1 MLGDVLVS
9 DGVITT
15 AHLQQALAEQ
25 RTTGALLGETLRGL
39 KLVSDE
45 VLSRAL
51 AREAGVPFTV
61 VDTARPDPAAVT
73 LVPEPFARKRLVA
86 PLAVRDG
93 ALQVVQANPFDVLA
107 LDELRVLTARPIR
120 SSCATPADVRALL
133 DLCYAD
139 RQKVRPEDQ
148 PVAPAPVKVPDVP
161 VAAAFAQQPDNR
173 HEPLRTLPE
182 LGLTRRHLTLVTELL
197 DRSPGLV
204 IVAGPPGSGTTTTLY
219 AMLAHLASGSK
230 HIVTIEDR
238 VERRISTI
246 RQMELEPDGG
256 FTYATATRV
265 LLRLDPAAI
274 MIGDVSDP
282 EVAQMAVLSAAS
294 GPLVLTTVPAA
305 NVAGA
310 LDHVR
315 ALGIEPYRLASA
327 LTGIVAQRL
336 VRRLCPD
343 CSEPVTYPADML
355 ERIGLTPDPVVTFH
369 RGRGC
374 EHCLGTGY
382 RDRIGVFEIL
392 RIDGAIETLLRDG
405 ADSRTIRRAAGMTT
419 IVDDALTR
427 AIFQQTTLEEVLD
440 VADR

>member
-1 MLGDVLVS
+1 
-9 DGVITT
+9 
-15 AHLQQALAEQ
+15 
-25 RTTGALLGETLRGL
+25 
-39 KLVSDE
+39 
-45 VLSRAL
+45 
-51 AREAGVPFTV
+51 
-61 VDTARPDPAAVT
+61 
-73 LVPEPFARKRLVA
+73 
-86 PLAVRDG
+86 
-93 ALQVVQANPFDVLA
+93 
-107 LDELRVLTARPIR
+107 
-120 SSCATPADVRALL
+120 
-133 DLCYAD
+133 
-139 RQKVRPEDQ
+139 
-148 PVAPAPVKVPDVP
+148 
-161 VAAAFAQQPDNR
+161 
-173 HEPLRTLPE
+173 
-182 LGLTRRHLTLVTELL
+182 
-197 DRSPGLV
+197 
-204 IVAGPPGSGTTTTLY
+204 
-219 AMLAHLASGSK
+219 
-230 HIVTIEDR
+230 
-238 VERRISTI
+238 
-246 RQMELEPDGG
+246 
-256 FTYATATRV
+256 
-265 LLRLDPAAI
+265 
-274 MIGDVSDP
+274 
-282 EVAQMAVLSAAS
+282 MAVLSAAS